1 MTRLILYFKIN
12 FLYNKFYEL
21 FSIITKFLFYILS
34 LASTPID
41 YLKFILKSKSFLY
54 FFLLSFE
61 NYLNFFVD
69 TLNTIS

>member
-1 MTRLILYFKIN
+1 MTRFLLYFKIN

-21 FSIITKFLFYILS
+21 FSIITKFLLNILS
-34 LASTPID
+34 LTYIPIE
-41 YLKFILKSKSFLY
+41 YLKFILKEKIFY

>member
-1 MTRLILYFKIN
+1 MTRFLLYFKIN

-41 YLKFILKSKSFLY
+41 CLKFILFFNYNKLY
-54 FFLLSFE
+54 QFSNL
-61 NYLNFFVD
+61 
-69 TLNTIS
+69 I